1 MTQRRSRRW
10 WLLGAEAFSLLAFAV
25 QLGLVRW

>member
-1 MTQRRSRRW
+1 MAQRRSRRR
-10 WLLGAEAFSLLAFAV
+10 WLLVTEAFSLLAFAV